1 MNTAFVPADHA
12 ARAKRRILIATSLVT
27 TLIMLDSNIV
37 AVSLPSIAR
46 TLGAGFADIEWV
58 ISAYVLSFAALLLAA
73 GSYADRHGR
82 KRTTLIGLVVFA
94 VASGLCGLAQ
104 SALMLNLA
112 RALQGV
118 GASLLVPAG
127 LAIINH
133 AFAARERAKAYAF
146 WGVYVGIAIASGPI
160 VGGVVTGFFGWRWAF
175 LINLPICIALF
186 IAIAAFVD
194 ESRDHEAERLDY
206 AGILTFS
213 AGLFLL
219 IWALIDGN
227 ALGWAARP
235 IVERL
240 VGAAVLLVAFLF
252 VELVQK
258 RPMVD
263 FTLFA
268 QPTFLGSVF
277 AMLGYAGGAQVMI
290 FYLPLFLQNAFDLSP
305 AMAGLAMLPFA
316 LPMFLTPL
324 LGAPLARRYSGRTLL
339 TVGLVT
345 AVIGDLLLWALA
357 HLSLPYPAFLL
368 GMLVAGS
375 AAGLLNSET
384 AKVMQGAVPAQRAGM
399 AGGLT
404 GTSRFV
410 GLLVGVAAL
419 GAVLAHAA
427 SRSFIS
433 HGVAAGLD
441 VEKAA
446 ELAKHVTSGDVGGI
460 VGTLPEALRTSIWQI
475 GNAAFADG
483 FAAATLLAAAI
494 AAAMA
499 LLTLLLVRRAET
511 LPVTGGSNHLPAGK
525 SRDSHTGESLT
536 SNDRIGL
543 AE

>member
-1 MNTAFVPADHA
+1 MGSSPVPADQA
-12 ARAKRRILIATSLVT
+12 ARAKRRILVATSLVT
-27 TLIMLDSNIV
+27 SLIMLDSNIV

-82 KRTTLIGLVVFA
+82 KHTTLIGLVVFA

-104 SALMLNLA
+104 SALMLDLA

-118 GASLLVPAG
+118 GASLLLTAA

-133 AFAARERAKAYAF
+133 AFVKEERAKAYAF
-146 WGVYVGIAIASGPI
+146 WGACLGIAITGGPI
-160 VGGVVTGFFGWRWAF
+160 VGGVVTGLFGWRWAF

-186 IAIAAFVD
+186 IAIVAFVD

-235 IVERL
+235 IVERF
-240 VGAAVLLVAFLF
+240 VGGAVLLVAFLF

-268 QPTFLGSVF
+268 QSTFLGSTF

-316 LPMFLTPL
+316 LPMFLTPR
-324 LGAPLARRYSGRTLL
+324 LGAGLARRYSGRSLL
-339 TVGLVT
+339 TIGLMT
-345 AVIGDLLLWALA
+345 TLIGNLLLWALA
-357 HLSLPYPAFLL
+357 SLPYPAFLV
-368 GMLVAGS
+368 GMLVAG
-375 AAGLLNSET
+375 AGAGLLNSET

-399 AGGLT
+399 ASGLSAT
-404 GTSRFV
+404 TRFV
-410 GLLVGVAAL
+410 GLLVGFAAL
-419 GAVLAHAA
+419 GAVLAQVA
-427 SRSFIS
+427 SRSFMAG
-433 HGVAAGLD
+433 GVAAGLD
-441 VEKAA
+441 AETAA
-446 ELAKHVTSGDVGGI
+446 ELAKHVTSGDVAGI
-460 VGTLPEALRTSIWQI
+460 VGTVPEALRTSVWQI

-483 FAAATLLAAAI
+483 FAAAALLAAAV

-499 LLTLLLVRRAET
+499 LFTVLLVRRAET
-511 LPVTGGSNHLPAGK
+511 SPVRGDGTHLPA
-525 SRDSHTGESLT
+525 RME
-536 SNDRIGL
+536 
-543 AE
+543 

>member
-1 MNTAFVPADHA
+1 MNTSFVPADQA
-12 ARAKRRILIATSLVT
+12 ARAKRRILVAASLVT
-27 TLIMLDSNIV
+27 ALSMFDSNIV

-58 ISAYVLSFAALLLAA
+58 ISAYMLTFSALLLAA

-82 KRTTLIGLVVFA
+82 KRATLIGLAIFA

-104 SALMLNLA
+104 SALVLNLA
-112 RALQGV
+112 RALQGI
-118 GASLLVPAG
+118 GASLLVTAG

-133 AFAARERAKAYAF
+133 AFAARERAKAHAF
-146 WGVYVGIAIASGPI
+146 WGACLGIALTSGPI
-160 VGGVVTGFFGWRWAF
+160 VGGVITDLFGWRWAF

-186 IAIAAFVD
+186 VAIVAFVD
-194 ESRDHEAERLDY
+194 ESRDHEAKRLDY

-235 IVERL
+235 IVERFA
-240 VGAAVLLVAFLF
+240 GAAALLVTFLF

-277 AMLGYAGGAQVMI
+277 AMLGYAGGAQVII

-324 LGAPLARRYSGRTLL
+324 LGAGLARRYSGRTLL
-339 TVGLVT
+339 TVGLMT

-357 HLSLPYPAFLL
+357 HFSLSYPAFLL

-427 SRSFIS
+427 SRSFIA

-441 VEKAA
+441 AEKAA
-446 ELAKHVTSGDVGGI
+446 ELAKRVTSGDVAGI
-460 VGTLPEALRTSIWQI
+460 VGTVPEALRTSIGQI
-475 GNAAFADG
+475 GKVAFADG

-511 LPVTGGSNHLPAGK
+511 SPVTGGSDHLPASE
-525 SRDSHTGESLT
+525 SRGSHTAESLT
-536 SNDRIGL
+536 SHDRVGL

>member
-1 MNTAFVPADHA
+1 MSSSPVPADQA
-12 ARAKRRILIATSLVT
+12 ARAKRRILVATSLVT
-27 TLIMLDSNIV
+27 SLIMLDSNIV

-104 SALMLNLA
+104 SALMLDLA

-118 GASLLVPAG
+118 GASLLLTAA

-133 AFAARERAKAYAF
+133 AFVKEERAKAYAF
-146 WGVYVGIAIASGPI
+146 WGACIGIAITGGPI
-160 VGGVVTGFFGWRWAF
+160 VGGVVTGLFGWRWAF
-175 LINLPICIALF
+175 LINLPICVALF
-186 IAIAAFVD
+186 IAIAAVVD

-235 IVERL
+235 IVERF
-240 VGAAVLLVAFLF
+240 VGAAVLLIAFLF

-268 QPTFLGSVF
+268 QSTFLGSAF

-290 FYLPLFLQNAFDLSP
+290 FYLPLALQNAFDLSP

-316 LPMFLTPL
+316 LPMFLAPR
-324 LGAPLARRYSGRTLL
+324 LGAGLARRYSGRTLL
-339 TVGLVT
+339 TVGLMT
-345 AVIGDLLLWALA
+345 TLIGNLLLWALA
-357 HLSLPYPAFLL
+357 RLSLPYPAFLL
-368 GMLVAGS
+368 GMLVAG
-375 AAGLLNSET
+375 AGAGLLNSET
-384 AKVMQGAVPAQRAGM
+384 AKVMQGAIPAQRAGM
-399 AGGLT
+399 ASGLAAT
-404 GTSRFV
+404 TRFI

-419 GAVLAHAA
+419 GAVLTQVA
-427 SRSFIS
+427 SRSFIAG
-433 HGVAAGLD
+433 GVAAGLD
-441 VEKAA
+441 AETAV
-446 ELAKHVTSGDVGGI
+446 ELAKHVTSGDVAGI
-460 VGTLPEALRTSIWQI
+460 VGTVPEALRTSVWQI

-483 FAAATLLAAAI
+483 FAAAALLAAAV

-499 LLTLLLVRRAET
+499 LFTVLLVGRAET
-511 LPVTGGSNHLPAGK
+511 LPVRGDGTHLPA
-525 SRDSHTGESLT
+525 RME
-536 SNDRIGL
+536 
-543 AE
+543 